1 MNEDFVG
8 QDREREDHPEPQN
21 SDTGSPEA
29 ALRPRQLRDI
39 IHDLIELSPRVCQF
53 IDTPQFQR
61 LRDIKQLGT
70 SNYVWP
76 SASHSRFEH
85 CIGVAHLAGTL
96 SRNIQRAQ
104 PELRITDRDVECVE
118 LAGLCH
124 DLGHGPWSHMW
135 DRMFI
140 PDVLPGEDWTHE
152 QGSEMMLDSLVKHND
167 IEIADKDLA
176 FIKALILGKPE
187 RCSPDEKPFLF
198 DIVAN
203 GRNGLDVDKYDYILR
218 DSHMFG
224 DPVGINMTRLLAS
237 ARVIGREITYDIKD
251 LNTIKEIFRTRYKLH
266 ELYYNHKTGKIIEYM
281 ILDAL
286 KIADPHLN
294 IAKRIRD
301 PQQYLRLTDF
311 IMHEIKC
318 SSHSELDGARR
329 LFSRIEKRDLYK
341 MVDWKLIPYETSSV
355 FKRQVTEQGI
365 YQAIQDEPLVSL
377 KVDEEELEA
386 GDIIVEFTTL
396 HHGMK
401 EKNPLDSVKF
411 YSKYSRS
418 DCYQAQ
424 PGDYSTIMPKSF
436 AEVMMRVYTKK
447 PQFFGVIQAGYRTVL
462 HKIPDDIDIDRDYG
476 TSSIGETTIATPP
489 ATEAPSSPRTDS
501 VETLPGT
508 STGTRSVK
516 PLSKKGS
523 ELNRFMTVNPSYAP
537 SSPSKTPN
545 VSRKRKASLDREI
558 SPVEAIQGRRGKVSE
573 EDVRPL
579 VLGLKKR
586 KVDDDGGEE
595 RE

>member
-1 MNEDFVG
+1 MSDDFDLE
-8 QDREREDHPEPQN
+8 DREQIDHAGSQS

-39 IHDLIELSPRVCQF
+39 IHDLIELGPRLCRF

-96 SRNIQRAQ
+96 ARNIQRAQ
-104 PELRITDRDVECVE
+104 PKLKISDRDVECVE

-140 PDVLPGEDWTHE
+140 PDVLPEEDWTHE
-152 QGSEMMLDSLVKHND
+152 QGSEMMLDFLVKDNN
-167 IEIADKDLA
+167 IEIAEKDLA

-187 RCSPDEKPFLF
+187 ECSPDEKPFLF

-224 DPVGINMTRLLAS
+224 DPVGINVARLLAS

-266 ELYYNHKTGKIIEYM
+266 EHYYNHKTGKIIEYM

-341 MVDWKLIPYETSSV
+341 MVDWKLIPYETSTV
-355 FKRQVTEQGI
+355 FKRHVTSLGI

-401 EKNPLDSVKF
+401 ERNPLDSVKF
-411 YSKYSRS
+411 YSKYSP
-418 DCYQAQ
+418 DVCYQAQ

-447 PQFFGVIQAGYRTVL
+447 PQFFGVIQAGYRTIL
-462 HKIPDDIDIDRDYG
+462 HKIPDDIDIDHNYG

-501 VETLPGT
+501 VETLPGS
-508 STGTRSVK
+508 STGTRSIK

-545 VSRKRKASLDREI
+545 VSRKRKASLDREM

-573 EDVRPL
+573 ENVRPL
-579 VLGLKKR
+579 VFGLKKR